1 MREYPGLKPW
11 DLDRMWPA
19 EIDVLIDAANR
30 RAKEQARKKT
40 R

>member
-19 EIDVLIDAANR
+19 EIDVLIRAANA
-30 RAKEQARKKT
+30 RAKQQQRN